1 VVFVE
6 KIMTIIVGLGNPGDQ
21 YKDTK
26 HNIGFMVLE
35 KLSHELGS
43 GALFSHE
50 KKYDADVVRVG
61 DTILV
66 KPTTFM
72 NASGSAVRKI
82 MSFYKLTPKDVWV
95 IHDDMDL
102 PMGKIRI
109 RFGGSSAGHHGVDS
123 IIKELGTDAFL
134 RFRFGI
140 GRGKENTG
148 VNADRQIKKST
159 VISFVL
165 SRFSQH
171 DAGKLK
177 VLVKHGADAVRMAL
191 MEGTDKSMTR
201 YN

>member
-1 VVFVE
+1 
-6 KIMTIIVGLGNPGDQ
+6 MTIIVGLGNPGDQ

-26 HNIGFMVLE
+26 HNIGYMVLA
-35 KLSHELGS
+35 KLSHELGT

-50 KKYDADVVRVG
+50 KKFDADIVRIA

-66 KPTTFM
+66 LPTTFM
-72 NASGSAVRKI
+72 NASGVAVRKI
-82 MSFYKLTPKDVWV
+82 MAFYTLTPKDVWV

-109 RFGGSSAGHHGVDS
+109 RLGGSSAGHHGVDS
-123 IIKELGTDAFL
+123 LIKELGTDSFL
-134 RFRFGI
+134 RFRLGI

-148 VNADRQIKKST
+148 VNADRHIHRRT

-165 SRFSQH
+165 SRFTQH

-177 VLVKHGADAVRMAL
+177 VLVKHGADAVRIAL
-191 MEGTDKSMTR
+191 TEGTDKAMGR